1 LTLCGAQKSARE
13 LTLGHCR
20 SQIVVAPPRGLWE
33 WPIFVA
39 KPHRGL
45 SKVRNILRNAVSFAL
60 LSFISLAGFAAE
72 KPKVQIMPEDQVK
85 TGMHGV
91 AYTVF
96 EGVTPEPME
105 VEILGV
111 LRNMAGPKSDV
122 ILARLHGKK
131 VEYFGVVA
139 GMSGSPVYIDG
150 KLIGAIAYRIG
161 EFSKEPIAGITPAG
175 SMLEIDAMDKTPA
188 PEEARALAG
197 DRQATARTSGPGLAT
212 SPNQQDPG
220 YANLLKPIET
230 PLVFT
235 GFSENTLRLF
245 SKDFASVGVVPV
257 MGAGSVSN
265 DKQPEPLV
273 PGSAVSAI
281 LVRGDMNI
289 AGTCTVTYLDDTHL
303 LACGHPL
310 LQSGSVN
317 MPMTKATV
325 LATLPS
331 AQNSFKIV
339 NATEPVGAFM
349 QDRRAGLMGRFDREP
364 HMIPVTLTFNGV
376 SHPKQFH
383 YEVLNNAKVTPA
395 AMMATVFNAIQGM
408 NEYGEDTTY
417 RLRGDIDVLGYPK
430 LRVQNMYAPLDGSTP
445 TAYSIALSI
454 GEHFSRIFENPYATP
469 KIEGVE
475 LNFDLV
481 PDRRS
486 ARLETARTDITEA
499 RPGDEITI
507 ETLLRPYR
515 GESILRQIPVKIPT
529 STPRGTLRILV
540 SDGDTLDKMRRVS
553 GAMSRRLDLGST
565 IALLNKEHT
574 NSELYVSLLE
584 ASPQAM
590 VDDKVMPTLPLSVM
604 NVMDGMRGTQDMIVV
619 GESAVDEASTPVDYV
634 VTGSQI
640 ITLTIK

>member
-1 LTLCGAQKSARE
+1 M
-13 LTLGHCR
+13 
-20 SQIVVAPPRGLWE
+20 
-33 WPIFVA
+33 
-39 KPHRGL
+39 
-45 SKVRNILRNAVSFAL
+45 LRRSFASL
-60 LSFISLAGFAAE
+60 LVCLTTLAAFGVQ
-72 KPKVQIMPEDQVK
+72 PKVQIMPEDQVK

-111 LRNMAGPKSDV
+111 LRDMAGPQADV

-131 VEYFGVVA
+131 VEYTGIVA

-150 KLIGAIAYRIG
+150 KLVGAIAYRIG
-161 EFSKEPIAGITPAG
+161 EFSKEPICGITPAA
-175 SMLEIDAMDKTPA
+175 SMLEIDAMDKTPLTDVSHNVGHA
-188 PEEARALAG
+188 E
-197 DRQATARTSGPGLAT
+197 QVINRTSGPGLPNAED
-212 SPNQQDPG
+212 SPSG
-220 YANLLKPIET
+220 YANLLKPIDT
-230 PLVFT
+230 PLVFS
-235 GFSENTLRLF
+235 GFSQETLRLF
-245 SKDFASVGVVPV
+245 AKDFAAAGVVPV

-265 DKQPEPLV
+265 DKQPEPLQ

-303 LACGHPL
+303 LACGHPF
-310 LQSGSVN
+310 LQSGNVD

-331 AQNSFKIV
+331 PQNSFKIV
-339 NATEPVGAFM
+339 NTTEPVGTFV
-349 QDRRAGLMGRFDREP
+349 QDRRAGIMGRFDRQP
-364 HMIPVTLTFNGV
+364 QMIPVTLSFHGV

-383 YEVLNNAKVTPA
+383 YEVLNNAKITPG

-417 RLRGDIDVLGYPK
+417 RLQGNITVLGYPNLSVK
-430 LRVQNMYAPLDGSTP
+430 NMFAPADGSTP
-445 TAYSIALSI
+445 TAYEIALSI
-454 GEHFSRIFENPYATP
+454 GEHFSRIFENPYETP

-486 ARLETARTDITEA
+486 ARLETARTDVTEA

-507 ETLLRPYR
+507 EALLRPYR
-515 GESILRQIPVKIPT
+515 GESILRHIPVKIPT
-529 STPRGTLRILV
+529 STPRGTLHILV
-540 SDGDTLDKMRRVS
+540 SDGDTLDKMHRVS
-553 GAMSRRLDLGST
+553 GPMSHHLDLGST

-574 NSELYVSLLE
+574 NSEVYVSLLE
-584 ASPQAM
+584 ANPQAM
-590 VDDKVMPTLPLSVM
+590 VEDKVMPTLPLSVM
-604 NVMDGMRGTQDMIVV
+604 NVMDGLRGSQDMIVV
-619 GESAVDEASTPVDYV
+619 GESAVDEAATPVDYV
-634 VTGSQI
+634 VSGSQI
-640 ITLTIK
+640 ITLRIK

>member
-1 LTLCGAQKSARE
+1 MLGALPQA
-13 LTLGHCR
+13 
-20 SQIVVAPPRGLWE
+20 IAPIVAPFRGLWE

-45 SKVRNILRNAVSFAL
+45 SKVRNILRNAVSLVL
-60 LSFISLAGFAAE
+60 LSFLSLAGFAAE
-72 KPKVQIMPEDQVK
+72 NPKVQIMPEDQVK
-85 TGMHGV
+85 AGMHGV

-96 EGVTPEPME
+96 EGVTPEPLD

-175 SMLEIDAMDKTPA
+175 SMLEIDAMDKSPA
-188 PEEARALAG
+188 PEEARGPARDA
-197 DRQATARTSGPGLAT
+197 QAAARTSGPRLAA

-257 MGAGSVSN
+257 MGAGSVSS

-445 TAYSIALSI
+445 TAYGIALSI

-540 SDGDTLDKMRRVS
+540 SDGDTLDKMRRLS
-553 GAMSRRLDLGST
+553 GPMSRRLDLGST
-565 IALLNKEHT
+565 IALLNNEHT

>member
-1 LTLCGAQKSARE
+1 M
-13 LTLGHCR
+13 
-20 SQIVVAPPRGLWE
+20 
-33 WPIFVA
+33 
-39 KPHRGL
+39 
-45 SKVRNILRNAVSFAL
+45 RNAVSFAL

-85 TGMHGV
+85 AGMHGV

-197 DRQATARTSGPGLAT
+197 DRQAAARTSGPGLAT

-257 MGAGSVSN
+257 MGAGSVSS

-303 LACGHPL
+303 LACGHPF

-445 TAYSIALSI
+445 TAYGIALSI

-540 SDGDTLDKMRRVS
+540 SDGDTLDKMRRLS
-553 GAMSRRLDLGST
+553 GPMSRRLDLGST
-565 IALLNKEHT
+565 IALLNNEHT

>member
-1 LTLCGAQKSARE
+1 M
-13 LTLGHCR
+13 
-20 SQIVVAPPRGLWE
+20 
-33 WPIFVA
+33 A

-45 SKVRNILRNAVSFAL
+45 SEVRNILRNAVSFVL
-60 LSFISLAGFAAE
+60 LSFLSLAGFAAE
-72 KPKVQIMPEDQVK
+72 KPTVQIMPEDQVK
-85 TGMHGV
+85 AGMHGV

-150 KLIGAIAYRIG
+150 KLVGAIAYRIG
-161 EFSKEPIAGITPAG
+161 QFSKEPIAGITPAG
-175 SMLEIDAMDKTPA
+175 SMLEIDAMDKSPA
-188 PEEARALAG
+188 PEEARGLAG
-197 DRQATARTSGPGLAT
+197 DRQAAARTSGPGLAS

-339 NATEPVGAFM
+339 NTTEQVGAFM

-417 RLRGDIDVLGYPK
+417 RLRGDINVLGYPK

-445 TAYSIALSI
+445 TAYGIALSI

-553 GAMSRRLDLGST
+553 GPMSRRLDLGST

-584 ASPQAM
+584 ANPQAM

>member
-1 LTLCGAQKSARE
+1 
-13 LTLGHCR
+13 
-20 SQIVVAPPRGLWE
+20 
-33 WPIFVA
+33 
-39 KPHRGL
+39 
-45 SKVRNILRNAVSFAL
+45 VRNILRNAVSFAL

-85 TGMHGV
+85 AGMHGV

-197 DRQATARTSGPGLAT
+197 DRQAAARTSGPGLAT

-445 TAYSIALSI
+445 TAYGIALSI

-553 GAMSRRLDLGST
+553 GPMSRRLDLGST
-565 IALLNKEHT
+565 IALLNKEHA

>member
-1 LTLCGAQKSARE
+1 MLRSAISSI
-13 LTLGHCR
+13 LVCLA
-20 SQIVVAPPRGLWE
+20 SW
-33 WPIFVA
+33 
-39 KPHRGL
+39 L
-45 SKVRNILRNAVSFAL
+45 S
-60 LSFISLAGFAAE
+60 FAAE
-72 KPKVQIMPEDQVK
+72 KPNAKVFPLSQVQA
-85 TGMHGV
+85 GMHGV

-96 EGVTPEPME
+96 EGTTPEPMD

-122 ILARLHGKK
+122 ILARLHGTK
-131 VEYFGVVA
+131 VEYTGVVA

-150 KLIGAIAYRIG
+150 KLVGAIAYRIG
-161 EFSKEPIAGITPAG
+161 EFSKEPIAGITPA
-175 SMLEIDAMDKTPA
+175 SVMLEINDIDKMSSA
-188 PEEARALAG
+188 DVAQGLEREKREAS
-197 DRQATARTSGPGLAT
+197 RTSGPGETAAGD
-212 SPNQQDPG
+212 QQVSG

-235 GFSENTLRLF
+235 GFSEDTLRRF
-245 SKDFASVGVVPV
+245 SKDFASAGVVPV

-289 AGTCTVTYLDDTHL
+289 AGTCTVTYLDDSHL
-303 LACGHPL
+303 LACGHAL
-310 LQSGSVN
+310 LQSGNVD

-331 AQNSFKIV
+331 PANSFKIV
-339 NATEPVGAFM
+339 NTTEAVGAFV
-349 QDRRAGLMGRFDREP
+349 QDRRAGMMGRFDREP
-364 HMIPVTLTFNGV
+364 HMIPVTLTFRGV

-383 YEVLNNAKVTPA
+383 YEVLNNAKLTPA

-417 RLRGDIDVLGYPK
+417 RLQGDISVVGYPK
-430 LRVQNMYAPLDGSTP
+430 LSVNNMYAPADGTTP
-445 TAYSIALSI
+445 TAYGIALSI
-454 GEHFSRIFENPYATP
+454 GERFSRIFDNPYQRP

-475 LNFDLV
+475 LSFDLV

-486 ARLETARTDITEA
+486 ARLETARTDVTEA

-507 ETLLRPYR
+507 ETVLRPYR
-515 GESILRQIPVKIPT
+515 GESLVRQIPVKIPT
-529 STPRGTLRILV
+529 STPKGTLRILV
-540 SDGDTLDKMRRVS
+540 SDGDTLDKMRR
-553 GAMSRRLDLGST
+553 APANMSRRLDLAST

-574 NSELYVSLLE
+574 NSQVYVSLLE
-584 ASPQAM
+584 ANPQAM

-604 NVMDGMRGTQDMIVV
+604 NVMDGLRGSQDMVVV

-634 VTGSQI
+634 VSGSQI